1 MLNRAY
7 NVKLDSVGKI
17 DIGDNVFI
25 GYGAIVLRNV
35 TIDPNAIVAVGVV
48 VVKDVAEGDIVVGV
62 PARPI
67 GRVKDLVKKLQ
78 AETDSLPWV
87 DLINSRKGSFD
98 PKIEPQ
104 LVQLSV
110 AFLRQYINSNCGAI
124 GGFVTTKC

>member
-35 TIDPNAIVAVGVV
+35 TIDPNAIVAVGFV

-62 PARPI
+62 PARPT
-67 GRVKDLVKKLQ
+67 GRVKNLVKKL
-78 AETDSLPWV
+78 
-87 DLINSRKGSFD
+87 
-98 PKIEPQ
+98 
-104 LVQLSV
+104 
-110 AFLRQYINSNCGAI
+110 
-124 GGFVTTKC
+124 

>member
-35 TIDPNAIVAVGVV
+35 TIDPNAIVAVGFV

-67 GRVKDLVKKLQ
+67 GRVKNLVKKL
-78 AETDSLPWV
+78 
-87 DLINSRKGSFD
+87 
-98 PKIEPQ
+98 
-104 LVQLSV
+104 
-110 AFLRQYINSNCGAI
+110 
-124 GGFVTTKC
+124 